1 MHVGYAS
8 VQEVLAMSTTTR
20 SSHAAGA
27 QVALTD
33 QVAAVKELLGPKL
46 AGFTFGVSLTTVDRW
61 ASGKVSPGLDRER
74 RVRAAYQ
81 ILELLRPVEAAP
93 TIRAWF
99 IGMNPQLDDR
109 APAEAIAVGDLRE
122 TLAAAR
128 AFAAGG

>member
-1 MHVGYAS
+1 MGAPRGLPVVS
-8 VQEVLAMSTTTR
+8 DRPTSR
-20 SSHAAGA
+20 DSAGA
-27 QVALTD
+27 WTWWRR
-33 QVAAVKELLGPKL
+33 AAVKELLGPKL

-61 ASGKVSPGLDRER
+61 ASSKVTPGLDRER

-109 APAEAIAVGDLRE
+109 APAEAIAEGDLRE

>member
-1 MHVGYAS
+1 
-8 VQEVLAMSTTTR
+8 MSTTTR

-61 ASGKVSPGLDRER
+61 VSGKVTPGLDRER

-109 APAEAIAVGDLRE
+109 APAEAIAEGDLRE